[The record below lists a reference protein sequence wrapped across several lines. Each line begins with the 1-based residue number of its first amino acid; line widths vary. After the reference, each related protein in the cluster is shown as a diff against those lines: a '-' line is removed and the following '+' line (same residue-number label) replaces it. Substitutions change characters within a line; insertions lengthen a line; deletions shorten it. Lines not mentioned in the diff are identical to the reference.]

1 MSAGQ
6 VDAAR
11 SFLDLAAGKLS
22 VRNLAE
28 WVRVKSAPGQGGPDM
43 NSCLFDR
50 ATGRGETRLRTWSPA
65 WPRNAH

>member
-28 WVRVKSAPGQGGPDM
+28 WVRVKSAPG
-43 NSCLFDR
+43 R
-50 ATGRGETRLRTWSPA
+50 AGRT
-65 WPRNAH
+65 